1 MSMIGFTDRG
11 INSGAIGP
19 LAVLQIDGKIRPN
32 ISVDVTHTRL
42 I

>member
-1 MSMIGFTDRG
+1 MIGFTDRG

-19 LAVLQIDGKIRPN
+19 LAALQIDGKIWPN
-32 ISVDVTHTRL
+32 ISIDATHTSL